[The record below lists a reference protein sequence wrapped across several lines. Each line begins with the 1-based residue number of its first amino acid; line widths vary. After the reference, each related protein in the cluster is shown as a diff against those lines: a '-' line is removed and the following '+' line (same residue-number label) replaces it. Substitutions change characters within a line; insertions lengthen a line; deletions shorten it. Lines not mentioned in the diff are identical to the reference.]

1 MTGWGGRIERA
12 VEGTARA
19 GSLVAGLAVL
29 VITVLITYSV
39 ILRYFF
45 GRPQIFVD
53 ELATFLLVVVICW
66 GLAHTF
72 RSDGHIT
79 VDLLVRRLG
88 PRARAGLRAATLLLG
103 AAFVA
108 VVTWQT
114 LDTTLRAYR
123 YGRVSTVMLYPLWV
137 PHLAIPLGFA
147 LLLAA
152 MLLALVR
159 SARRRGSVGSPP
171 GSPD

>member
-1 MTGWGGRIERA
+1 
-12 VEGTARA
+12 
-19 GSLVAGLAVL
+19 
-29 VITVLITYSV
+29 VLITYSV
-39 ILRYFF
+39 VLRYFL

-88 PRARAGLRAATLLLG
+88 PGPRAGLRVATLLLG
-103 AAFVA
+103 SAFVA
-108 VVTWQT
+108 VVTWE
-114 LDTTLRAYR
+114 TLRTALQAYR
-123 YGRVSTVMLYPLWV
+123 YGRVSTVMLYPLWI
-137 PHLAIPLGFA
+137 PQLAIPLGFA

-152 MLLALVR
+152 MLVTLAR
-159 SARRRGSVGSPP
+159 SARRRGCAGPPLGSA
-171 GSPD
+171 D

>member
-1 MTGWGGRIERA
+1 MRTWGGRIERA
-12 VEGTARA
+12 VDRTARA

-39 ILRYFF
+39 VLRYFF
-45 GRPQIFVD
+45 GSPQIFVD
-53 ELATFLLVVVICW
+53 ELATFLLVVVISW

-88 PRARAGLRAATLLLG
+88 PRTRAGLRAATLLLG
-103 AAFVA
+103 SAFVT
-108 VVTWQT
+108 VVAWQT
-114 LDTTLRAYR
+114 LDTALQAHR
-123 YGRVSTVMLYPLWV
+123 YGRVSTVMLYPLWLPQLV
-137 PHLAIPLGFA
+137 IPLGFA

-152 MLLALVR
+152 MLLAL
-159 SARRRGSVGSPP
+159 ARGWRRVKGGGVPP
-171 GSPD
+171 GSAD